1 MPWSIAS
8 VPPSYGEVDDTKLC
22 RHIRVQRGI
31 ALDDLKRAVLKA
43 FDDQY
48 EPKDVRLLCRKY
60 DDEPKLRGQH
70 VNSGQDQADNC
81 CRDYAANALI
91 GVSDAEHQRRDHIG

>member
-1 MPWSIAS
+1 MCPLCVSIRCSCGAATRGGALDAMPWSIAS

-43 FDDQY
+43 FDDQ
-48 EPKDVRLLCRKY
+48 
-60 DDEPKLRGQH
+60 
-70 VNSGQDQADNC
+70 
-81 CRDYAANALI
+81 
-91 GVSDAEHQRRDHIG
+91 